1 MWDAAEATVFFFN
14 IVKLFILQPEN
25 EATYLA
31 ASMSL
36 CKL

>member
-1 MWDAAEATVFFFN
+1 MQQKQQFVFFN